1 MFNINNQ
8 NTMDMKRLFSTM
20 LVAVIS
26 AVIAVFVYDAIQSS
40 QGEGGASTMLKDSLQ
55 RTLVSPLEENN
66 KEAVYANIPTGLDET
81 ATNFT
86 VAAEHSVHAVVHV
99 KTQYTR
105 STAATNPLYEF
116 LFGEGYSR
124 QQQPVMGSGSG
135 VIISDDGYIV
145 TNYHVIEKSDQIV
158 VALNDKR
165 EFEAEVVGTD
175 PGTDLA
181 LLKVKAED
189 LPFMSF
195 GESDNL
201 KVGEWVL
208 AVGNPFNLTSTV
220 TAGIVSAKGRS
231 INLYSD
237 RLAPIESFIQT
248 DAAINRG
255 NSGGALVNLRGELIG
270 INSAISSPT
279 GSYSGYGFAI
289 PAVLVQKVVADIIKY
304 GDVQRAVLGVSI
316 ADVTSEVAEEKELDK
331 IEGIYIADVLEEGA
345 ADRAG
350 LKAGDIILEVDKVT
364 VNTTAEL
371 QEQIGRYRPGEKVN
385 LTVKRDGKRKQYQ
398 VVLRNMQGEAKIVKA
413 DEVLNE
419 LGAKFQKLSDS
430 QLNRLDLPRG
440 VQIVDLSEGI
450 LRRAGIKEGFVITRI
465 GSADVRHVE
474 DIKNAFSRMAKGQEV
489 EVEGIYPGG
498 RYMYVYQVEVD
509 E

>member
-1 MFNINNQ
+1 
-8 NTMDMKRLFSTM
+8 MKRSFSTI

-26 AVIAVFVYDAIQSS
+26 AVLAVFVYDALQSP
-40 QGEGGASTMLKDSLQ
+40 EGANLTSRITEDSMS
-55 RTLVSPLEENN
+55 RTLVNRLEG
-66 KEAVYANIPTGLDET
+66 EANRSVYANIPTGLDET

-105 STAATNPLYEF
+105 SAAAVNPLYEF

-124 QQQPVMGSGSG
+124 QQQPAMGSGSG

-165 EFEAEVVGTD
+165 EFKAEVVGTD

-181 LLKVKAED
+181 LLKVEAKE
-189 LPFMSF
+189 LPFMEF
-195 GESDNL
+195 GKSDDL

-220 TAGIVSAKGRS
+220 TAGIVSARGRS
-231 INLYSD
+231 INIYSD

-255 NSGGALVNLRGELIG
+255 NSGGALVNLRGELVG

-289 PAVLVQKVVADIIKY
+289 PAVLVQKVVADIIKF
-304 GDVQRAVLGVSI
+304 GEVQRAVLGVSI
-316 ADVTSEVAEEKELDK
+316 ADVTSEIAEDKGLGK
-331 IEGIYIADVLEEGA
+331 IEGVYIAEVLDGGA
-345 ADRAG
+345 AERAG
-350 LKAGDIILEVDKVT
+350 IAAGDVILQVEKET
-364 VNTTAEL
+364 VNSAAEL
-371 QEQIGRYRPGEKVN
+371 QEQIGRYRPGEEVD

-413 DEVLNE
+413 DEVLKE
-419 LGAKFQKLSDS
+419 LGAKFQNLSS
-430 QLNRLDLPRG
+430 RELSRLDLPRG
-440 VQIVDLSEGI
+440 VQIVDLYEGM

-465 GSADVRHVE
+465 GSTEVRQVE
-474 DIKNAFSRMAKGQEV
+474 DIKSAFIRIAKGQKV
-489 EVEGIYPGG
+489 EVEGTYPGG
-498 RYMYVYQVEVD
+498 RYMYVYQVKVD